1 MIFPGS
7 DPGPCSQGLSRLERQ
22 AMDKP
27 LPAKLT
33 RVILFTAAY
42 MAMTGTV
49 AFVAGTPG
57 LAMYLGLMCVLIP
70 SLYLLHRRHPLS
82 TALVWCFSVWGLA
95 HMAGGLLPIPGAW
108 SREGA
113 HAVLYSWWIVPGY
126 LKYDEVVHA
135 YGFGITTWLCWH
147 LFRSVLRSPDGT
159 SVPPSFLILMLCVAG
174 GMGFGALNEVVEFF
188 ATRLLPDTNVGDYE
202 NIGWDLV
209 ANLAGSLVAAAV
221 IRRFEKKRLR
231 SPGG

>member
-1 MIFPGS
+1 METQQAPAATKPNGHAHINGWGADLDHKNRPAY
-7 DPGPCSQGLSRLERQ
+7 PKERTPPRLEGIHWDQPEQQ
-22 AMDKP
+22 AQN
-27 LPAKLT
+27 
-33 RVILFTAAY
+33 VEILHSNER
-42 MAMTGTV
+42 
-49 AFVAGTPG
+49 P
-57 LAMYLGLMCVLIP
+57 
-70 SLYLLHRRHPLS
+70 
-82 TALVWCFSVWGLA
+82 
-95 HMAGGLLPIPGAW
+95 
-108 SREGA
+108 
-113 HAVLYSWWIVPGY
+113 
-126 LKYDEVVHA
+126 
-135 YGFGITTWLCWH
+135 GITPV
-147 LFRSVLRSPDGT
+147 FGT